1 MSLTSSV
8 CLWAC
13 ECLRVFA
20 RLSPGLVCICA
31 YVFPHI
37 RVWIC
42 VPVCKPVSSCVSPVW
57 LHPRVCAHISGLG
70 QQSCPV
76 YVSVCLSR
84 WRRGPL
90 FCVVIPWP
98 LFMAWMME
106 TDIYVVVALVLAPQS
121 PPWRW
126 RGLEICPP
134 MLLPGLRPGASP
146 WLPAQTLSPPP
157 THCSFFIF
165 FAPPLSP
172 VPGHSFPPS
181 PTPLFWPLSPLV
193 SLPRTLGS
201 RFVDVECPEKPG
213 VWLLT

>member
-1 MSLTSSV
+1 M
-8 CLWAC
+8 
-13 ECLRVFA
+13 FA

-157 THCSFFIF
+157 THCSFFIVG
-165 FAPPLSP
+165 LSTLFLRWI
-172 VPGHSFPPS
+172 FPAIPC
-181 PTPLFWPLSPLV
+181 LGLDFLDQEV
-193 SLPRTLGS
+193 SKCFS
-201 RFVDVECPEKPG
+201 
-213 VWLLT
+213 LLHADTR